1 MPATNR
7 SQLSSF
13 DADRV
18 RQVVQETVSGPL
30 YAFCEY
36 NTESFRPLYIDDRT
50 ISMYDGKD
58 AMLDHFE
65 KIHTNVHMDFM
76 QIELFRNT
84 LFPEAE
90 RVEYITTAMDF
101 LKILRVYVG
110 DDGLFIATDPDE
122 PVEPIVDAVKE
133 TIAWPGNQNS

>member
-7 SQLSSF
+7 SELAAF

-18 RQVVQETVSGPL
+18 RQAVQETISGPL

-36 NTESFRPLYIDDRT
+36 NTESFRPLYLSDDT
-50 ISMYDGKD
+50 VSTYDSRD
-58 AMLDHFE
+58 AMLEHFE

-76 QIELFRNT
+76 QSKLFRNT

-90 RVEYITTAMDF
+90 RVEYITTSMDF

-110 DDGLFIATDPDE
+110 DDGLFISVDPAE
-122 PVEPIVDAVKE
+122 PVVPIVDAIKATLE
-133 TIAWPGNQNS
+133 WPANQNS